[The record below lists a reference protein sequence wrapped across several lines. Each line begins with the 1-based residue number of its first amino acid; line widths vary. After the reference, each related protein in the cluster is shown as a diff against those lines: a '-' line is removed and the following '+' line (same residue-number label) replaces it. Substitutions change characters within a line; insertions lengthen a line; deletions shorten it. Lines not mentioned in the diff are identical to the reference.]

1 MAKKLGGQKRFTKT
15 NVEKVPDRTGIY
27 VIKSEGGQTQYVGV
41 SQKMKTRLA
50 QHLRQKDIPGAHAF
64 QTRPLR
70 SKKQAE
76 NLEGDYIKRHK
87 PKYNILKK
95 K

>member
-1 MAKKLGGQKRFTKT
+1 MAKRLGGEKGFTKT
-15 NVEKVPDRTGIY
+15 NIEKVPDHTGIY
-27 VIKSEGGQTQYVGV
+27 VIKSKGGQTQYVGV
-41 SQKMKTRLA
+41 SQKVRTRLA
-50 QHLRQKDIPGAHAF
+50 QHLSQRDIPGAHNF
-64 QTRPLR
+64 QTRSLR
-70 SKKQAE
+70 SIKQAE

>member
-1 MAKKLGGQKRFTKT
+1 MAKRLGGEKRFTKT
-15 NVEKVPDRTGIY
+15 DIKKVPDRTGIY
-27 VIKSEGGQTQYVGV
+27 IIKSKGGQTQYVGV
-41 SQKMKTRLA
+41 SQKVRTRLA
-50 QHLRQKDIPGAHAF
+50 QHLTQKDVPGAHTF
-64 QTRPLR
+64 KTRPLR
-70 SKKQAE
+70 SIKQAK